1 MTPHSEVDLLR
12 SVAGKISP
20 LSETEISFLDD
31 DALTLRV
38 EYELSRLPKAVLN
51 RLVAG
56 AMSPFLPIVDAVVEG
71 VIEGVVYAILAPK
84 PKPKAK
90 AKAKAN
96 EDGPM
101 SLDRK
106 IIVLMLSVANL
117 MVIGGF
123 VRCFRMWLNTG
134 RDHVPPLPPVIPR
147 DHGQMFI
154 NKYIQ
159 QQPNRSVCYPQYLR
173 PEDVEVQW
181 ERTRRDVAVT
191 TIAPQPERNGPIF
204 LSKYSTSANVQMV
217 DAMDKTKFKGLLS
230 TPLNDKVKVNL
241 YNWHRSNGQNKI
253 QSILAKSV
261 AVEEAVDTGVL
272 LSLLS
277 LTMQL

>member
-51 RLVAG
+51 RLVAV

-90 AKAKAN
+90 AKAN

-106 IIVLMLSVANL
+106 IFVLMLSVANF

-123 VRCFRMWLNTG
+123 VDCFRMWLNTG

-147 DHGQMFI
+147 DHGLMFI

-204 LSKYSTSANVQMV
+204 LSKYSRSAGVQ
-217 DAMDKTKFKGLLS
+217 GY
-230 TPLNDKVKVNL
+230 KVN
-241 YNWHRSNGQNKI
+241 QK
-253 QSILAKSV
+253 AKTV
-261 AVEEAVDTGVL
+261 F
-272 LSLLS
+272 
-277 LTMQL
+277 

>member
-51 RLVAG
+51 RLVAV

-71 VIEGVVYAILAPK
+71 VIEGFVYAILAPK
-84 PKPKAK
+84 PKPK

-106 IIVLMLSVANL
+106 IFVLMLSVANF

-123 VRCFRMWLNTG
+123 VDCFRMWLNTG

-147 DHGQMFI
+147 DHGLMFI

-173 PEDVEVQW
+173 PEDVEVQLMVKAMIIVVGAITKLSSISETKIFLLADDALTRLSEDEFGRLW

-204 LSKYSTSANVQMV
+204 LSKYSTSADVQ
-217 DAMDKTKFKGLLS
+217 
-230 TPLNDKVKVNL
+230 
-241 YNWHRSNGQNKI
+241 
-253 QSILAKSV
+253 
-261 AVEEAVDTGVL
+261 VL
-272 LSLLS
+272 FYLG
-277 LTMQL
+277 